1 MGRPSHLRPVL
12 LIDDSHE
19 DLFFAKRLLIRA
31 GITHPILTRHD
42 GDEAIAFLRAAGRPD
57 GGELLPFIIFCD
69 VKMNGRS
76 GFEVL
81 GWARSEPKLKP
92 VPFYMLSGADLEVDR
107 QRAAELGATGY
118 LVKFPLAAQFK
129 QIITTADGG

>member
-19 DLFFAKRLLIRA
+19 DLFLAKRLLTRA
-31 GITHPILTRHD
+31 GVAHPIVTIND
-42 GDEAIAFLRAAGRPD
+42 GDEAIAYLRAAGRPE
-57 GGELLPFIIFCD
+57 GGELLPFIVFCD

-81 GWARSEPKLKP
+81 AWARAEPKLKL

-118 LVKFPLAAQFK
+118 LVKFPVAAQFK
-129 QIITTADGG
+129 QLITAADGG